1 MITILAVGPGAALS
15 IFGQPDPSLEILTA
29 SNADEALEI
38 LARNRR
44 IDAVLLLPGAA
55 SAAQAIREEDP
66 AGPPLFAPAG
76 AGEIPGVEA
85 LAAGTAEAL
94 AAEIARRL
102 EP

>member
-1 MITILAVGPGAALS
+1 MITILAVGSGTTLAV
-15 IFGQPDPSLEILTA
+15 FGEPDPSVEILTA
-29 SNADEALEI
+29 CGADEALEI

-44 IDAVLLLPGAA
+44 IDAVLLLGGAA
-55 SAAQAIREEDP
+55 TTAKAIREEDP

-85 LAAGTAEAL
+85 LASETPEAL

-102 EP
+102 EA